1 LSIMPRAPVILS
13 SAPPARAYK
22 LDIDGTDGQA
32 QHNGNH
38 NVISQL
44 PDFLSPSK
52 GKKKKSNSAN
62 AKRRKGGSRPS
73 TKEGVDD
80 QTPRPTV
87 LERRKNPQ
95 LTADAEQQVREF
107 QSLAHRLL
115 ELRQEEHQTI
125 SRELHDNIAQVLS
138 AVTTRIT
145 LAEGEFMP
153 AWLRQELHDLRD
165 HIKGALADV
174 RTLARELRPSVID
187 HSGFAAALEKHA
199 DAFRERTRMTLEVSI
214 VPESISFLGNG
225 DLAHL
230 FRLTQEALQNIEE
243 HSGANHAWI
252 NLSERDGAAHLEIGD
267 DGRAFT
273 PERVVEAQQDGHL
286 GLLGM
291 RERAELLGGDFLL
304 EAVPDQGTVIRVTI
318 PPPEQN
324 PNPKHSGKP
333 GYQI

>member
-1 LSIMPRAPVILS
+1 MLRAPVILS

-22 LDIDGTDGQA
+22 LGIDGTDGQA

-38 NVISQL
+38 NVISQF
-44 PDFLSPSK
+44 PNFLSPSK

-62 AKRRKGGSRPS
+62 AKRRRGSNDSRRPLLRR
-73 TKEGVDD
+73 TKSK
-80 QTPRPTV
+80 RPIV
-87 LERRKNPQ
+87 FERRKKQ
-95 LTADAEQQVREF
+95 DFSAEAESHLREF
-107 QSLAHRLL
+107 QELAHSLL
-115 ELRQEEHQTI
+115 EQREQEQQTI

-138 AVTTRIT
+138 AVNARLNI
-145 LAEGEFMP
+145 AQEESHS
-153 AWLRQELHDLRD
+153 AWVRQELSDLRE
-165 HIKGALADV
+165 HLQSAIEDV
-174 RTLARELRPSVID
+174 RTLARELRPSVFD

-199 DAFRERTRMTLEVSI
+199 EGFRERTRINLEVC
-214 VPESISFLGNG
+214 VLPEAVSFLGNG
-225 DLAHL
+225 DLTHL

-243 HSGANHAWI
+243 HSGARNAWI
-252 NLSERDGAAHLEIGD
+252 DLRPNDGALHLEIGD

-318 PPPEQN
+318 PPP
-324 PNPKHSGKP
+324 PRKTRP
-333 GYQI
+333 